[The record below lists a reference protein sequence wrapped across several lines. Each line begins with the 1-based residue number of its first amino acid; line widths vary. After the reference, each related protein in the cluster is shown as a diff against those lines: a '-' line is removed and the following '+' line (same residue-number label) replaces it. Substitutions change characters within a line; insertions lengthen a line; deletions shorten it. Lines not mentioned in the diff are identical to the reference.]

1 MYTLIRQIQ
10 VSWEYE
16 NVSGCTAN
24 LFRIGRLLKDQR
36 ISLGLS
42 IRDLSARSGVAAG
55 TISQIET
62 GKTSPNLVSIYSICE
77 NLGFPIS
84 ALFVEDSDERIN
96 LVRKNERPSFTRN
109 VSEGRDITESL
120 ITKGDSEMWGGV
132 IAMPPHTDSGSF
144 YYHDGEEFVFILKGT
159 LFFELEGHPVYELN
173 QEDTLYYPNEI
184 GHRWENRSDE
194 EVQFMIV
201 STSEYNNTLTEKA
214 DENTI

>member
-1 MYTLIRQIQ
+1 MAEL
-10 VSWEYE
+10 
-16 NVSGCTAN
+16 N

-184 GHRWENRSDE
+184 GHRWENRSDK

-201 STSEYNNTLTEKA
+201 STSEYTNTLTEKA

>member
-1 MYTLIRQIQ
+1 MAEL
-10 VSWEYE
+10 
-16 NVSGCTAN
+16 N

>member
-1 MYTLIRQIQ
+1 MAEL
-10 VSWEYE
+10 
-16 NVSGCTAN
+16 N

-120 ITKGDSEMWGGV
+120 ITKADSEMWGGV

-184 GHRWENRSDE
+184 GHRWENRSDK

-201 STSEYNNTLTEKA
+201 STSEYTNTLTEKA